1 MVDTVNNLNLV
12 EFIQDLRTQGVELW
26 VESGKLRYR
35 GKKEALTPQVFSQIK
50 QSKLEII
57 SLLAENKKES
67 TEPYPLSIG
76 QQALWFLY
84 QLAPES
90 IAYNMTYAVSLK
102 PNIDREILEQAYTQT
117 IARHPS
123 LRNTYKTIDGQPVQQ
138 IAPDGQVHFEVTETG
153 DLSQEYL
160 DRWLAANADQP
171 FNLEQGD
178 IIRAY
183 LLNRYSTTD
192 SSEKPESVLL
202 IVAHHISMD
211 FWSLDILMDDLCLLY
226 QSLKSGNSRSLPPID
241 INYQDYVYQEQAKLT
256 SPAMDEQWQYWQK
269 QLAGELPVLNLS
281 TDKTRPAIQT
291 YNGVSFYFTL
301 EAELSQKI
309 RDLAKNTNST
319 AYATVLAA
327 FQVLLFR
334 YTSQSEL
341 LIGCPMAGRI
351 NPELEKIIGYFV
363 NPVVLRANLAGDPS
377 FESLIPQVRQTL
389 LEALDYQEMPFPL
402 LVEKL
407 QPDRDPSRSPLFQA
421 ALVWDRSRQSENK
434 SAETAREEIIVDY
447 IAAEQRGAEFDLLL
461 TLFDSGSNLQGN
473 WRYNTDL
480 FDATTIERMAG
491 HFQTLL
497 ESIVAHPER
506 PISQLSLLTKAE
518 EQQLIVDWNNTEAEY
533 LENKCIHQLF
543 ESQVAKTPDAIAVV
557 FEKQQLTYDELNTR
571 ANQLAHYLQTQGV
584 KPETLVAICVER
596 SHLMVIGLLAILKA
610 GGAYVPLDPNYPQER
625 LTEILS
631 DSRAPI
637 ILTQEDLT
645 AKLPQTNV
653 QIICLDSNLKTIEQ
667 ESLGNPVSELESD
680 NLAYIIYTS
689 GSTGKPKGVQ
699 IEHRSAVNLLHSI
712 RRKPGLTEADTVLAV
727 TTISFDVAVSEIFL
741 PLAVG
746 AKLVVVSSAT
756 AANGQ
761 ELLQVLNTSK
771 ATFMHP
777 TPITWRLLLAA
788 GWQGS
793 KNLKMVSTGEA
804 LTQDLASQLLPKG
817 KELWNLYGPTEITI
831 WATGYKVKSADHPI
845 LIGRPLD
852 NMQTY
857 VLDGNQQQV
866 PIGVPGELHI
876 GGAGLAR
883 GYLHRPELTAE
894 KFICHETL
902 NTRLYKT
909 GDLVR
914 YLPDG
919 NIECLGRIDN
929 QVKVRGFRIELGEI
943 ESTLNTHPE
952 IQQALV
958 IAPED
963 ISGNKRLVA
972 YIASSSESIA
982 TGTLRQFL
990 KQKLPDYMV
999 PSSFVILDKLPLT
1012 PNGKVDRRSLPAPEQ
1027 FKSEFVGSFVAPQD
1041 ELELQLTKIWEK
1053 VLGIKQIGIEDNF
1066 FELGGHSFLAILLF
1080 AEIEKTIGKQLPLA
1094 ALFQAPNIRALANLL
1109 RDEGWAS
1116 SWTSLVPIKPG
1127 GSKPPF
1133 FCMHGAGGHVLN
1145 YYSLSRYL
1153 SPEQPFY
1160 ALQAQGLDGK
1170 KAPHDNFADMA
1181 AHYIQE
1187 IRELQPEGPY
1197 FLGGYC
1203 GGGKI
1208 ALEMAQ
1214 QLRASGQKVGL
1225 LAFFNTFNLPKSP
1238 QPESSFEQF
1247 SGKVKFLFQDI
1258 GYHWGNLSLL
1268 KPKDKLTFLRER
1280 GRWAQR
1286 RLQTRISAKSEMGSI
1301 ASLHELH
1308 DRLVM
1313 EYEPK
1318 VYPGKITIFQTR
1330 KLNDADYDSQVGWE
1344 GLAEAGIEFH
1354 EIPAYFRGILVE
1366 PFVKNL
1372 AEQLEICLER
1382 EENKSK

>member
-1 MVDTVNNLNLV
+1 MVDPVNSLNLV
-12 EFIQDLRTQGVELW
+12 EFLQDLKTQGVELW

-35 GKKEALTPQVFSQIK
+35 GKKEALTPQVFDQIK
-50 QSKLEII
+50 QYKPDIVN
-57 SLLAENKKES
+57 LLTEKRES
-67 TEPYPLSIG
+67 TAPYPLSLG

-84 QLAPES
+84 RLAPES
-90 IAYNMTYAVSLK
+90 VAYNMTYAVSLK
-102 PNIDREILEQAYTQT
+102 AHTDRMILEQAYKQT

-123 LRNTYKTIDGQPVQQ
+123 LRNAYKTIDGQPVQQ
-138 IAPDGQVHFEVTETG
+138 IYPDWQAQFEVTETD

-160 DRWLAANADQP
+160 DCWLAKNADRP
-171 FNLEQGD
+171 FSLERGE

-183 LLNRYSTTD
+183 LLNRHSTTD
-192 SSEKPESVLL
+192 SSAKGESILL
-202 IVAHHISMD
+202 IVAHHIAMD

-226 QSLKSGNSRSLPPID
+226 QSLKSGNAISLPPLNIQ
-241 INYQDYVYQEQAKLT
+241 YQDYVRREQEKLT
-256 SPAMDEQWQYWQK
+256 DRAMDEQWQYWQK
-269 QLAGELPVLNLS
+269 QLAGKLPVLNLS
-281 TDKTRPAIQT
+281 TDKPRPAIQT

-301 EAELSQKI
+301 DEKLSQGI
-309 RDLAKNTNST
+309 RDLAKNTGST

-351 NPELEKIIGYFV
+351 DPELEKIIGYFV
-363 NPVVLRANLAGDPS
+363 NPVVLRANLAGNPT
-377 FESLIPQVRQTL
+377 FRSLIPKVRQTL
-389 LEALDYQEMPFPL
+389 LEALDYQDLPFPL
-402 LVEKL
+402 LVKKL
-407 QPDRDPSRSPLFQA
+407 QPERDPSRSPLFQA
-421 ALVWDRSRQSENK
+421 ALVWDRSRQSEN
-434 SAETAREEIIVDY
+434 ELVEIAREEVILDY

-461 TLFDSGSNLQGN
+461 TLFDSGSSLQGN

-480 FDATTIERMAG
+480 FDATTIERMAD

-497 ESIVAHPER
+497 ESIVAHPDR
-506 PISQLSLLTKAE
+506 PISELSLLTKTE
-518 EQQLIVDWNNTEAEY
+518 KQQLLVGWNSTQVEY
-533 LENKCIHQLF
+533 PQDRCIHQLF
-543 ESQVAKTPDAIAVV
+543 EARVAKTPDAIAVV
-557 FEKQQLTYDELNTR
+557 FESQQLTYRELNTR
-571 ANQLAHYLQTQGV
+571 ANQLAHYLQAQGV
-584 KPETLVAICVER
+584 KPETLVAICIER
-596 SHLMVIGLLAILKA
+596 SQLMVIGLLAILKA

-631 DSRAPI
+631 DSQASI
-637 ILTQEDLT
+637 ILTQEDI
-645 AKLPQTNV
+645 AQKLPQTIA
-653 QIICLDSNLKTIEQ
+653 QLICLDNNLKIIER
-667 ESLGNPVSELESD
+667 ESTENPVCELQPH

-699 IEHRSAVNLLHSI
+699 IEHRSAVNLLNSI
-712 RRKPGLTEADTVLAV
+712 RKEPGLTETDTVLAV
-727 TTISFDVAVSEIFL
+727 TTISFDVAVPEIFL
-741 PLAVG
+741 PLSVG
-746 AKLVVVSSAT
+746 AKLIVVSSAI

-761 ELLQVLNTSK
+761 ELLRVLNASK

-804 LTQDLASQLLPKG
+804 LSQELAAQLLPKG
-817 KELWNLYGPTEITI
+817 AELWNLYGPTEITV
-831 WATGYKVKSADHPI
+831 WATGYKVEFTDRPI

-852 NMQTY
+852 NTQTY
-857 VLDGNQQQV
+857 ILDSNRQQV

-876 GGAGLAR
+876 GGIGLAR
-883 GYLHRPELTAE
+883 GYLNRPELTAE
-894 KFICHETL
+894 KFIWNETL
-902 NTRLYKT
+902 NSRLYKT

-914 YLPDG
+914 YLSDG

-943 ESTLNTHPE
+943 ESILNTHPE
-952 IQQALV
+952 VQQAV
-958 IAPED
+958 IIAPED
-963 ISGNKRLVA
+963 SSGNKRLVA
-972 YIASSSESIA
+972 YITSSSESIPTA
-982 TGTLRQFL
+982 TLRQFL
-990 KQKLPDYMV
+990 KQKLPEYMM
-999 PSSFVILDKLPLT
+999 PSIFVVLDELPLT
-1012 PNGKVDRRSLPAPEQ
+1012 SNGKIDRRSLPAPEQ
-1027 FKSEFVGSFVAPQD
+1027 FQSESVSSFIAPQD

-1053 VLGIKQIGIEDNF
+1053 VLGIKPIGIKDNF
-1066 FELGGHSFLAILLF
+1066 FEIGGHSFLAILLF
-1080 AEIEKTIGKQLPLA
+1080 AEIEKSMGKQLPLA
-1094 ALFQAPNIRALANLL
+1094 ALFQAPNIKELANLL
-1109 RDEGWAS
+1109 RDEGWSS

-1127 GSKPPF
+1127 GSRRPF

-1170 KAPHDNFADMA
+1170 QPFHENFEDMA

-1208 ALEMAQ
+1208 AFEMAQ
-1214 QLRASGQKVGL
+1214 QLRALGQEVGL
-1225 LAFFNTFNLPKSP
+1225 LAFFNTFNLPKIS
-1238 QPESSFEQF
+1238 QPASSIEQF

-1268 KPKDKLTFLRER
+1268 KPKDKLAFLRER
-1280 GRWAQR
+1280 MRWGQR
-1286 RLQTRISAKSEMGSI
+1286 RLQTRISAKSEMGSL
-1301 ASLHELH
+1301 ASLHKLH

-1318 VYPGKITIFQTR
+1318 VYPGQITIFQTR
-1330 KLNDADYDSQVGWE
+1330 KLNDADYDSRLGWE

-1372 AEQLEICLER
+1372 AEQLETCLENA
-1382 EENKSK
+1382 ENSQ